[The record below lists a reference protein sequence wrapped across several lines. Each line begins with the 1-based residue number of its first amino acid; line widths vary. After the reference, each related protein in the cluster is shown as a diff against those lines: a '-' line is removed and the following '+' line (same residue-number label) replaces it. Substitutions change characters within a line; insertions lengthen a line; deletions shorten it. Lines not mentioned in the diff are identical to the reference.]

1 MSGKLYICPTPIGNL
16 EDITYRTLK
25 VLNEVD
31 LIAAEDTRHSIKLL
45 NHFEIS
51 KPLTSYFEHNK
62 DTKGDYLINKLL
74 DGENI
79 ALISDAGMPG
89 ISDPGEDLIK
99 QAIENNIEIDVLPG
113 ATAFTVA
120 LVGSGL
126 DTHKFVFEGFLD
138 RDKKLRRKR
147 LEEIQEEDR
156 TMIFYESPH
165 RLKDTLKDML
175 KFFGNRKIAVNREL
189 TKKYQ
194 EVIRE
199 DIETVLK
206 IYEEK
211 EIKGEFVLIVDGFKG
226 EKQAKNKKQ
235 LYPKYQPLKVPFTK
249 EMRDQ
254 GYTIL
259 CPQMSPLHFQFVET
273 AMQESGYN
281 LVVLPSVDKGAVDA
295 GLKYVNNDACYPS
308 ILVTG
313 QIMEALLSGKYD
325 LEKTAV
331 IISQT
336 GGGCRAT
343 NYIAFIRKAL
353 QDAGMPQV
361 PVISANLQ
369 GLENNPGFKLT
380 LPLIKK
386 VVIGAMYGDIFMR
399 VLYRVRPYEVIPGS
413 ANDLYQSWVERCQEN
428 VKNGSIKQ
436 FRKNVYQIVKE
447 FDELPLLDIK
457 KPRVGLVG
465 EILVKFHPTANNEIV
480 EIIEREGGEAVMP
493 DLIDFFQYCFYNT
506 DFENEHFH
514 ASKNSARICNLAIKF
529 VDLLRHDMIKALK
542 KSNRFDPPA
551 SIQHLAKK
559 ASSIVSIG
567 NQTGEGWFLTGEMI
581 ELIES
586 GAPNIVCMQPFGCLP
601 NHVTGKGAIKALR
614 KAYPESNIVAI
625 DYDPGASEV
634 NQLNR
639 IKLMLSTAFKN
650 MNKKPE

>member
-175 KFFGNRKIAVNREL
+175 KLFGNRKIAVNREL

-226 EKQAKNKKQ
+226 EKQAKNN
-235 LYPKYQPLKVPFTK
+235 YD
-249 EMRDQ
+249 E
-254 GYTIL
+254 
-259 CPQMSPLHFQFVET
+259 
-273 AMQESGYN
+273 
-281 LVVLPSVDKGAVDA
+281 
-295 GLKYVNNDACYPS
+295 
-308 ILVTG
+308 
-313 QIMEALLSGKYD
+313 LSG
-325 LEKTAV
+325 L
-331 IISQT
+331 S
-336 GGGCRAT
+336 
-343 NYIAFIRKAL
+343 
-353 QDAGMPQV
+353 
-361 PVISANLQ
+361 
-369 GLENNPGFKLT
+369 
-380 LPLIKK
+380 KK
-386 VVIGAMYGDIFMR
+386 D
-399 VLYRVRPYEVIPGS
+399 
-413 ANDLYQSWVERCQEN
+413 
-428 VKNGSIKQ
+428 
-436 FRKNVYQIVKE
+436 
-447 FDELPLLDIK
+447 
-457 KPRVGLVG
+457 
-465 EILVKFHPTANNEIV
+465 
-480 EIIEREGGEAVMP
+480 
-493 DLIDFFQYCFYNT
+493 
-506 DFENEHFH
+506 
-514 ASKNSARICNLAIKF
+514 AIKT
-529 VDLLRHDMIKALK
+529 VCKDRKLK
-542 KSNRFDPPA
+542 KDVVYK
-551 SIQHLAKK
+551 QVLD
-559 ASSIVSIG
+559 
-567 NQTGEGWFLTGEMI
+567 L
-581 ELIES
+581 
-586 GAPNIVCMQPFGCLP
+586 
-601 NHVTGKGAIKALR
+601 
-614 KAYPESNIVAI
+614 
-625 DYDPGASEV
+625 
-634 NQLNR
+634 
-639 IKLMLSTAFKN
+639 
-650 MNKKPE
+650 